1 MPWVEFIADFE
12 FRPSPSTSIDYLSG
26 MRLSVTEACAAQAVA
41 AGKAKRVATPKAADR
56 ADFERTRAEVESEA
70 D

>member
-1 MPWVEFIADFE
+1 MPWVEFTGNFE
-12 FRPSPSTSIDYLSG
+12 FRPSPSTSIDYIEG

-41 AGKAKRVATPKAADR
+41 AGKAKRVPTPKAAEK
-56 ADFERTRAEVESEA
+56 AEFERTRAEVESEA